1 MDGTS
6 ALTLCNQ
13 GTERGTIGS
22 SLKES
27 CPLIEVAGLGK
38 THGDQVALTDISFV
52 AGQGKLIGIIGPTG
66 VGKTTLLKALA
77 GLLPAEPG
85 AKRVA
90 YSNLACLAQ
99 F

>member
-52 AGQGKLIGIIGPTG
+52 AGQGKLIGIIGDQ
-66 VGKTTLLKALA
+66 LA
-77 GLLPAEPG
+77 WARQLCSKHSPDFFPP
-85 AKRVA
+85 
-90 YSNLACLAQ
+90 NQAQ
-99 F
+99 SVLHMITSLV